1 MNMNRLHFYLLSL
14 QKDIVEPTKFVKT
27 YLEVSLGTGDD
38 FERLKS
44 ILGDL
49 CSLLYGAES
58 VFAKI
63 KTELAETK
71 EFVNNEYNLLQ
82 VKFENELQFH
92 RQGCRMLKQLVKELL
107 SLPKYSLFMIY
118 Q

>member
-82 VKFENELQFH
+82 VKFENKLQFH